1 MHSINSKGFF
11 DTTHLEPVT
20 KSFQRT
26 YTSPFFSLS
35 LINYHNYTEYIYV
48 YRHIQDLLVS
58 VDIRIIRSPSGLS
71 ISTGCPTV
79 RFPTLSCPTAAAALD
94 TVCPREEGRQFGGNG
109 PMVLPGSCCSKL
121 GDMWPE
127 LMGTRKILW
136 LLALHDHYTSS
147 LPLCNLPFG
156 VSSGDMTFPQQTRLR
171 RESFA
176 KQNGRWKLKSPV
188 RTCTVLI
195 SFNL

>member
-1 MHSINSKGFF
+1 MY
-11 DTTHLEPVT
+11 
-20 KSFQRT
+20 T
-26 YTSPFFSLS
+26 Y
-35 LINYHNYTEYIYV
+35 
-48 YRHIQDLLVS
+48 HIQDLLVS

-79 RFPTLSCPTAAAALD
+79 RCPTLSCPTAAAALD

-109 PMVLPGSCCSKL
+109 PMVLPGSCCSHGELKVISDGERIRL
-121 GDMWPE
+121 EVETQIQTFVEMGDMWTDE
-127 LMGTRKILW
+127 EDLMVVSITW
-136 LLALHDHYTSS
+136 PLHQ
-147 LPLCNLPFG
+147 LVAMCNLPFG

-171 RESFA
+171 KESFA